1 MRSRYN
7 YTSNCHIDTLKSTV
21 NKIEL
26 VDSFDNDQT
35 ENVLINPST
44 F

>member
-7 YTSNCHIDTLKSTV
+7 YTSNCHIDTLKSIV